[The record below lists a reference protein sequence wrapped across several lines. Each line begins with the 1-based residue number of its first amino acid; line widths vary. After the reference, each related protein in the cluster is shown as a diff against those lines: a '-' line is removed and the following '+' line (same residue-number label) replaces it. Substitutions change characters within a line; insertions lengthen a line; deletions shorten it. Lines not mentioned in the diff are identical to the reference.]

1 MNPFDLRWL
10 WRAIRGHSLTFALIF
25 LLTMVGVSATDLI
38 RSGLEP
44 LDLSWW
50 TVWLAPLVLIWI
62 MLRLE
67 PVIVPSAKLRRWIAL
82 GLVALALAVVFV
94 LPRLLPEEGTARPAL
109 AEVTLAPSHR
119 PFP

>member
-10 WRAIRGHSLTFALIF
+10 WHAIRGRSLTFALIF
-25 LLTMVGVSATDLI
+25 LLTVVGVSATDLI

-44 LDLSWW
+44 LALSPW
-50 TVWLAPLVLIWI
+50 TAWLAPLVLIWI

-82 GLVALALAVVFV
+82 ALVALALALVYA
-94 LPRLLPEEGTARPAL
+94 LPRLLPEEGSARPEP

>member
-38 RSGLEP
+38 RSSLEP
-44 LDLSWW
+44 LNLSWW
-50 TVWLAPLVLIWI
+50 TASLAPLVLIWI

-82 GLVALALAVVFV
+82 GVVALALTVVYA
-94 LPRLLPEEGTARPAL
+94 LPRLLPEEAPARPEP
-109 AEVTLAPSHR
+109 AEVSLAQSPR
-119 PFP
+119 PLP

>member
-44 LDLSWW
+44 LALSWW
-50 TVWLAPLVLIWI
+50 TVWLAPLVLIWV

-94 LPRLLPEEGTARPAL
+94 LPRLLPEDEPVRPES
-109 AEVTLAPSHR
+109 AEVTPSLAPR
-119 PFP
+119 PIP